1 MRFVDRALSN
11 GRSIR
16 VRSTDRSD
24 GDFAVGGED
33 PNLDARRRNLC
44 DRPWVWLHQ
53 VHGAACLDVDQ
64 LGIDA
69 ATGADADASVT
80 SSDTVA
86 LCVQTADCLPMVLWS
101 DDGIIAAV
109 HIGWRGLEAGVVEA
123 ALVALRHRSSA
134 QVHAFLGPS
143 IGPECY
149 EFGVDERHRLE
160 ERFGNSVIGTTAT
173 GAPALDVRSAVRSE
187 LEHHSVQIDI
197 DDDRC
202 TACDGAFF
210 SYRARRE
217 SERQT
222 TVVWIEQA

>member
-16 VRSTDRSD
+16 VRSTERSD
-24 GDFAVGGED
+24 GDFAIGGED
-33 PNLDARRRNLC
+33 LSLDARRRSLC

-53 VHGAACLDVDQ
+53 VHGASCLDVDEF
-64 LGIDA
+64 GVDA
-69 ATGADADASVT
+69 ATGAAADALVT
-80 SSDTVA
+80 SSAAVA

-101 DDGIIAAV
+101 DDGVIAAAHV
-109 HIGWRGLEAGVVEA
+109 GWRGLEAGVIEA
-123 ALVALRHRSSA
+123 ALVALRNHTSS

-149 EFGVDERHRLE
+149 EFGVDERHRLAQ
-160 ERFGNSVIGTTAT
+160 RFGDSVIGTTAT
-173 GAPALDVRSAVRSE
+173 GAPAIDVRSAVRSE
-187 LEHHSVQIDI
+187 LKHHSVQVDV

-202 TACDGAFF
+202 TSCDGAFF
-210 SYRARRE
+210 SHRARRD

-222 TVVWIEQA
+222 TVVWIEEP

>member
-24 GDFAVGGED
+24 GDFAIGTKGPLLE
-33 PNLDARRRNLC
+33 ARRRSLFSG
-44 DRPWVWLHQ
+44 PWVWLHQ
-53 VHGAACLDVDQ
+53 VHGAACLDVDE
-64 LGIDA
+64 LGVAA
-69 ATGADADASVT
+69 ATGADADAVVT
-80 SSDTVA
+80 SSASVA
-86 LCVQTADCLPMVLWS
+86 LCVQTADCLPLVLWS
-101 DDGIIAAV
+101 DDGVIAAV
-109 HIGWRGLEAGVVEA
+109 HVGWRGLEAGVIEE
-123 ALVALRHRSSA
+123 ALVAMRSRTSA

-149 EFGVDERHRLE
+149 EFGVEDCHRLE
-160 ERFGNSVIGTTAT
+160 QRFGKSVIGTTAT
-173 GAPALDVRSAVRSE
+173 GALALDVRSAVRSE
-187 LEHHSVQIDI
+187 LELRSVRVDV

-210 SYRARRE
+210 SYRARHE

-222 TVVWIEQA
+222 TVVWIEEP